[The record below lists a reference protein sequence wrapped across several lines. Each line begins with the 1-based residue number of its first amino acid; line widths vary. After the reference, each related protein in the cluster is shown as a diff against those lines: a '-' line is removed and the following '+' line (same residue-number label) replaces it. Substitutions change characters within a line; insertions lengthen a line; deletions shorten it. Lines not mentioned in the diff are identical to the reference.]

1 MKKSRS
7 AQGATARQRVVI
19 IRRPNLPG
27 FKKCPDC
34 AGSIGMVTPEEAAA
48 VISVDTRTIYRWVE
62 AGTMHFIET
71 PQGLLL
77 ICLNSLCST
86 GGEAVGSAPIPPN

>member
-7 AQGATARQRVVI
+7 AKVATTRPRVVI
-19 IRRPNLPG
+19 IRRPSLPRL
-27 FKKCPDC
+27 KKCPDC

-48 VISVDTRTIYRWVE
+48 VVSVDTRTIYRWVE

-71 PQGLLL
+71 PEGRLL
-77 ICLNSLCST
+77 ICLNRL
-86 GGEAVGSAPIPPN
+86 VR

>member
-7 AQGATARQRVVI
+7 AKVATPRPQVVI
-19 IRRPNLPG
+19 VRRPSLPAL
-27 FKKCPDC
+27 KKCPDC

-48 VISVDTRTIYRWVE
+48 VVSVNTRTIYRWVE

-71 PQGLLL
+71 PEGRLL
-77 ICLNSLCST
+77 ICLNRL
-86 GGEAVGSAPIPPN
+86 VRQR